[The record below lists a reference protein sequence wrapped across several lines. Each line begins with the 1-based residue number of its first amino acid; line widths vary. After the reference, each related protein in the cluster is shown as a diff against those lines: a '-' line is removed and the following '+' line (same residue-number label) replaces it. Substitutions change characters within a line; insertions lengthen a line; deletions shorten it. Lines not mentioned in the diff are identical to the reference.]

1 MMDRLRREL
10 NFGNRDSDNDDGSSP
25 EPSSSSSATTTTT
38 VRQHLRTPKCARCR
52 NHGVISCLRG
62 HKKLCRW
69 RECCC
74 QSCLL
79 VVQRQR
85 IMAAQV
91 ALRRQQQQQQQQQTV
106 LGGGAGSGSEST
118 ALTVS
123 SGGKVLNMEE
133 LIIQKQIY
141 SQQLKGVQRSKMAS
155 RNMLYDS
162 RKFASLFESPL
173 TERIRKRRAFADSR
187 LMSAPILMEI
197 PSPRTM
203 PPPPVYVTPA
213 AAAAFFPLKPLILSP
228 LEFAQRSFGGLM
240 EQSPPLSTASSSPS
254 SAPAPASNKPK
265 LSFSIESIIGVK

>member
-1 MMDRLRREL
+1 MMDRLRRDITTMD
-10 NFGNRDSDNDDGSSP
+10 FGGKPNGGSSP
-25 EPSSSSSATTTTT
+25 EPSLSSSVPL

-91 ALRRQQQQQQQQQTV
+91 ALRRQQQQTV
-106 LGGGAGSGSEST
+106 LGGSGNGVPGSESII
-118 ALTVS
+118 S

-155 RNMLYDS
+155 RNLAYDS
-162 RKFASLFESPL
+162 RKFASFFESPV

-187 LMSAPILMEI
+187 LMSAPILMEM
-197 PSPRTM
+197 PS
-203 PPPPVYVTPA
+203 PPPPAYIAPPT
-213 AAAAFFPLKPLILSP
+213 FIPLKPLILPP
-228 LEFAQRSFGGLM
+228 LEFAQRSLHLM
-240 EQSPPLSTASSSPS
+240 EHASSLSISPS
-254 SAPAPASNKPK
+254 SASLSPPVSNKPK

>member
-1 MMDRLRREL
+1 MTDQEIK
-10 NFGNRDSDNDDGSSP
+10 
-25 EPSSSSSATTTTT
+25 
-38 VRQHLRTPKCARCR
+38 HLRTPKCARCR

-91 ALRRQQQQQQQQQTV
+91 ALRRQQQQQAGSTA
-106 LGGGAGSGSEST
+106 GGAGSGQGSNDGGAAS
-118 ALTVS
+118 VS
-123 SGGKVLNMEE
+123 GKVLNMEE

-141 SQQLKGVQRSKMAS
+141 SQQLKGVQKSKQAS

-162 RKFASLFESPL
+162 RTRFAPFFESPL
-173 TERIRKRRAFADSR
+173 TERIRKRRAFADSH
-187 LMSAPILMEI
+187 LMSAPILVKL
-197 PSPRTM
+197 PSP
-203 PPPPVYVTPA
+203 PPA
-213 AAAAFFPLKPLILSP
+213 APPLVVVPFKPVMLPP
-228 LEFAQRSFGGLM
+228 LEFVQQSLI
-240 EQSPPLSTASSSPS
+240 EQHLRRIGTGSELPS
-254 SAPAPASNKPK
+254 KPK

>member
-1 MMDRLRREL
+1 MMDRLPPVH
-10 NFGNRDSDNDDGSSP
+10 FAVRDDDNGGGCSSP
-25 EPSSSSSATTTTT
+25 EPPSSSIPTT

-91 ALRRQQQQQQQQQTV
+91 ALRRQQQQQV
-106 LGGGAGSGSEST
+106 ALGGSSGGQGSEPS
-118 ALTVS
+118 VV
-123 SGGKVLNMEE
+123 GGKVLNMEE

-155 RNMLYDS
+155 RNIIYDS

-187 LMSAPILMEI
+187 LMSAPILMKI
-197 PSPRTM
+197 PSP
-203 PPPPVYVTPA
+203 PPHQQQQSPYLIATPA
-213 AAAAFFPLKPLILSP
+213 SFIPLKPLILP
-228 LEFAQRSFGGLM
+228 PFEFAQRSLQL
-240 EQSPPLSTASSSPS
+240 EQTSPPAPSTRPPS
-254 SAPAPASNKPK
+254 KPK

>member
-1 MMDRLRREL
+1 MVSS
-10 NFGNRDSDNDDGSSP
+10 DSDPSPSSG
-25 EPSSSSSATTTTT
+25 SSSSLS

-74 QSCLL
+74 QSCQL

-91 ALRRQQQQQQQQQTV
+91 ALRRQQQSSSSAGAFQ
-106 LGGGAGSGSEST
+106 GGAIGCATGEPPG
-118 ALTVS
+118 AGRVF
-123 SGGKVLNMEE
+123 NMEE

-141 SQQLKGVQRSKMAS
+141 SQQLKGVQKSKMAN
-155 RNMLYDS
+155 RNMLYDC

-173 TERIRKRRAFADSR
+173 TERIRKRRAFADSG
-187 LMSAPILMEI
+187 LMSAPILL
-197 PSPRTM
+197 PALPTTAATSSSPF
-203 PPPPVYVTPA
+203 V
-213 AAAAFFPLKPLILSP
+213 PLKPLVLPP
-228 LEFAQRSFGGLM
+228 LEFVQ
-240 EQSPPLSTASSSPS
+240 QSLRLAEFTPPETRTAS
-254 SAPAPASNKPK
+254 AVVTDRKPK